1 MTYCDELE
9 AQVKQSQ
16 THAEQLM
23 EAVLGE
29 VFEGEKPKIDQ
40 PLTG

>member
-1 MTYCDELE
+1 LE

-29 VFEGEKPKIDQ
+29 VFEGEAKSIEIIIN
-40 PLTG
+40 